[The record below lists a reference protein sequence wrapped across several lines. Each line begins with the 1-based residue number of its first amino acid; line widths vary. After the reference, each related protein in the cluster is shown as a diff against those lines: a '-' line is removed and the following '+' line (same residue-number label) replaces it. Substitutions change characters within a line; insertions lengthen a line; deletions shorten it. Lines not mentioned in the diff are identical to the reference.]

1 MWVII
6 PWLMSGSWVIGPR
19 IDSTFVGSPLGF
31 VGGSGGPHWEALSAM
46 LHTKLVAVRARVL
59 KALVFSCRIHL
70 LNLRWSYIYVSH
82 IEHRFFL
89 SFFFFFGSEPDQWSP
104 LFHLQQPPPP
114 PIENVAVWKLPL
126 WRSRM
131 ASCSHL
137 SEVVCLAGS
146 AGLNWGIR
154 HGRSYSYAPQ
164 ASCKL
169 WPQSCSS
176 KPFSGSH
183 ILFDMAEAGCR
194 HPDRDVWSE
203 IKA

>member
-89 SFFFFFGSEPDQWSP
+89 SFFFFFWLWTRPMISVI
-104 LFHLQQPPPP
+104 PPPATP
-114 PIENVAVWKLPL
+114 TPAHRKRRSMETAFVKVKNGVLFPL
-126 WRSRM
+126 IRS
-131 ASCSHL
+131 SVPCWF
-137 SEVVCLAGS
+137 C
-146 AGLNWGIR
+146 WT
-154 HGRSYSYAPQ
+154 
-164 ASCKL
+164 
-169 WPQSCSS
+169 
-176 KPFSGSH
+176 
-183 ILFDMAEAGCR
+183 
-194 HPDRDVWSE
+194 
-203 IKA
+203 